1 MNKCFQTAPY
11 LNASAAMGS
20 LTEDFCK
27 LLETGLDH
35 DVEMNCEGHCVQA
48 HKIVLSARSGVFK
61 AMLHSNM
68 LEIQT
73 GVVEIQDMDINSFR
87 NFIRY
92 LYTDAL
98 PEMSFDMAK
107 TLYEAGDKYAVRS
120 LSLRCSDYLQD
131 NLTPENAYQCFALAD
146 AHSDQELKDRVVT
159 FILDKKLYLQDE
171 LWLPF
176 YENFPK
182 AALEVYRLSYK
193 QN

>member
-1 MNKCFQTAPY
+1 
-11 LNASAAMGS
+11 MGS
-20 LTEDFCK
+20 LTEDFSK
-27 LLETGLDH
+27 LLEAGLDH
-35 DVEMNCEGHCVQA
+35 DVEMNCGGHCVQA
-48 HKIVLSARSGVFK
+48 HKIVLSARSDVFK

-68 LEIQT
+68 LELQT
-73 GVVEIQDMDINSFR
+73 GTIEIQDMDDCSFR

-120 LSLRCSDYLQD
+120 LSFRCSEYLQD
-131 NLTPENAYQCFALAD
+131 NLIPENAYQCFALAD
-146 AHSDQELKDRVVT
+146 AHSDQELKDRVVA

-171 LWLPF
+171 IWLPF

-182 AALEVYRLSYK
+182 AALEMYRLSYK